1 MIQHRLIARAREV
14 IGADERIGA
23 ALMYGSFAAGEGDA
37 HSDIEFWLFFHPKR
51 RPEVDPA
58 AWCARIAPVNLL
70 LHNEFGTHVALFPG
84 PVRGEF
90 HFATTEDIASVGS
103 WPARGAAVDRMVVV
117 DREGLLRPVLE
128 ALPERPVIPAGPDEV
143 ADLCG
148 RFANWLVL
156 ALHVSARGERLRAQ
170 DALAHAARHLLWMA
184 RLAED
189 STGHWLTPSRAAEA
203 ELPARTVAA
212 VADGTPAALWH
223 EGRDRWR
230 TLLTRTGA
238 PEPATLFAEL
248 DALTEGP
255 GPTALP

>member
-1 MIQHRLIARAREV
+1 MIQHRLIARVRE
-14 IGADERIGA
+14 ICRADEGLGA

-37 HSDIEFWLFFHPKR
+37 HSDVEFWLFFDPAR
-51 RPEVDPA
+51 RRAVDPA
-58 AWCARIAPVNLL
+58 AWCATVAPVNLVL
-70 LHNEFGTHVALFPG
+70 RNEFGTHVALFPG

-90 HFATTEDIASVGS
+90 HFATTHDIASVGD
-103 WPARGAAVDRMVVV
+103 WPARGAAVDRMLVV
-117 DREGLLRPVLE
+117 DRAGLLRPVLE
-128 ALPERPVIPAGPDEV
+128 RLPERAALPADPEEI

-156 ALHVSARGERLRAQ
+156 ALHVTARGERLRAQ

-189 STGHWLTPSRAAEA
+189 STAHWLTPSRAAEA

-212 VADGTPAALWH
+212 VAEATPAALWR

-230 TLLTRTGA
+230 TLLARHGA
-238 PEPATLFAEL
+238 PEPAALFAEL
-248 DALTEGP
+248 DALTAAG
-255 GPTALP
+255 